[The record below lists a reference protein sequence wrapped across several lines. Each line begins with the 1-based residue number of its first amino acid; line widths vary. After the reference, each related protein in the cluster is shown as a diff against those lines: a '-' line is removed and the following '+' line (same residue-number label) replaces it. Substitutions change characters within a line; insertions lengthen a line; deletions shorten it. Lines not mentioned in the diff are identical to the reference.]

1 MVSSFRYLKVNSA
14 GKGITTEVYLR
25 LTNFTLAHEKLHSV
39 HKSFYSIIHR
49 IKSNQRTNTSEFQNT
64 KFVKFLDFKLILD
77 PNEPHDYTFY
87 TLSNQNRPYEEETS
101 DILIDNLKKDDTFI
115 DVGANNGY
123 FSLLASTLVGKKG
136 RVFAFEPNPRAINKL
151 KKSIK
156 LNKFKNIKAFNIA
169 LGSRNTIKK
178 LYLSTIE
185 DGLNSFVNKQD
196 TKGFIKS
203 QIKKLDSLNIKNKI
217 DFIKIDV
224 EGYELDVLK
233 GSKRVLMYNN
243 PIIIFE
249 YNPGITGVYE
259 HFNEII
265 KFLDLLG
272 FEVHDITSQGLS
284 ARIESV
290 KDLSYKQ
297 TNLLAYKKGLVI
309 LKQD

>member
-64 KFVKFLDFKLILD
+64 KFVKFLGFKLILD

-87 TLSNQNRPYEEETS
+87 TLSNQNRLYEDETS

-185 DGLNSFVNKQD
+185 DGLNSFVNK
-196 TKGFIKS
+196 
-203 QIKKLDSLNIKNKI
+203 
-217 DFIKIDV
+217 
-224 EGYELDVLK
+224 
-233 GSKRVLMYNN
+233 
-243 PIIIFE
+243 
-249 YNPGITGVYE
+249 
-259 HFNEII
+259 
-265 KFLDLLG
+265 
-272 FEVHDITSQGLS
+272 
-284 ARIESV
+284 
-290 KDLSYKQ
+290 
-297 TNLLAYKKGLVI
+297 
-309 LKQD
+309 